1 MATPNS
7 LFTAG
12 QILTA
17 AQQNNFPFG
26 IVAET
31 TLATSYGNTAGS
43 FDITGL
49 SATWTSVA
57 SRKYLIVAMFNI
69 SNTGANVSQ
78 AYISTSGGTKLAEA
92 YQLSETANVPVTL
105 MIYTIVT
112 PGAGSV
118 TYKTQIDIG
127 AGTTTVYGTSTRA
140 SLASRMFV
148 LDIGTA

>member
-1 MATPNS
+1 MPTPNTT
-7 LFTAG
+7 FTAG

-31 TLATSYGNTAGS
+31 TLASNYANTAGT

-49 SATWTSVA
+49 SVTFTGVA
-57 SRKYLIVAMFNI
+57 SRKYLIVAMFNLA
-69 SNTGANVSQ
+69 NNGNNVSQ
-78 AYISTSGGTKLAEA
+78 VFIATSSGTQLAEG
-92 YQLSETANVPVTL
+92 YHGPIGNNNVGTAT
-105 MIYTIVT
+105 IYTIVT

-118 TYKTQIDIG
+118 TYKTQLSLT
-127 AGTTTVYGTSTRA
+127 AGTTTVYGTATRA

>member
-17 AQQNNFPFG
+17 SQQNNFPFG
-26 IVAET
+26 LITES
-31 TLATSYGNTAGS
+31 TLATNYANTAGS

-49 SATWTSVA
+49 SATWTSLA
-57 SRKYLIVAMFNI
+57 SRKYLIGAMFNV
-69 SNTGANVSQ
+69 SNTGSNVSQ
-78 AYISTSGGTKLAEA
+78 VYISTSGGTKLAEG
-92 YQLSETANVPVTL
+92 YQLVTVANVPQTI

-140 SLASRMFV
+140 SIASRMFV